1 MHYET
6 KKNNHGLPHDPYKAI
21 VAPRPI
27 GWIGSQDING
37 IRNLAPYSYFNGVSD
52 NPHYVMFSSV
62 GIKDSLRNIEQ
73 TRVFTASLATYKLFE
88 QMNVSSVAADTE
100 IDEFKLSGLKV
111 RKAKY
116 VDAPC
121 VADSPAVLECELW
134 QVIDLPHSSRKDNSG
149 NYIVIGHV
157 VGIYIDDSYITDGLF
172 NTRMAEPLGRLG
184 YMDYG
189 VINADN
195 IFSKNRPELDNE
207 GKLKTTLHWDGLYK

>member
-27 GWIGSQDING
+27 GWIGSQDIDG
-37 IRNLAPYSYFNGVSD
+37 VRNLAPYSYFNGVSD

-88 QMNVSSVAADTE
+88 QMNVSSVAADTD

-157 VGIYIDDSYITDGLF
+157 VGIYIDDNYITDGLF
-172 NTRMAEPLGRLG
+172 NTRMAEPLARLG

-195 IFSKNRPELDNE
+195 IFSKNRPELDND
-207 GKLKTTLHWDGLYK
+207 GKLKTTLHWDGVYK

>member
-52 NPHYVMFSSV
+52 NPHYVMFSSAGV
-62 GIKDSLRNIEQ
+62 KDSLRNIEQ

-157 VGIYIDDSYITDGLF
+157 VGIYIDDNYITDGLF
-172 NTRMAEPLGRLG
+172 NTRMAEPLARLG

>member
-27 GWIGSQDING
+27 GWIGSQDIDG
-37 IRNLAPYSYFNGVSD
+37 VRNLAPYSYFNGVSD

-157 VGIYIDDSYITDGLF
+157 VGIYIDDNYITDGLF

-195 IFSKNRPELDNE
+195 IFSKNRPELDND
-207 GKLKTTLHWDGLYK
+207 GKLKTTLHWDGVYK

>member
-1 MHYET
+1 MHYDT
-6 KKNNHGLPHDPYKAI
+6 RKNNHGLPHDPYKAI

-27 GWIGSQDING
+27 GWIGSQDIDG
-37 IRNLAPYSYFNGVSD
+37 VRNLAPYSYFNGVSD

-88 QMNVSSVAADTE
+88 QMNVSSVAADTD

-195 IFSKNRPELDNE
+195 IFSKNRPELDND
-207 GKLKTTLHWDGLYK
+207 GKLKTTLHWDGVYK

>member
-1 MHYET
+1 MHYDT
-6 KKNNHGLPHDPYKAI
+6 RKNNHGLPHDPYKAI

-27 GWIGSQDING
+27 GWIGSQDIDG
-37 IRNLAPYSYFNGVSD
+37 VRNLAPYSYFNGVSD

-134 QVIDLPHSSRKDNSG
+134 KVIDLPHSNRKDNSG

-157 VGIYIDDSYITDGLF
+157 VGIYIDDNFITDGLF
-172 NTRMAEPLGRLG
+172 NIRMAEPLGRLG

-189 VINADN
+189 VINAGN
-195 IFSKNRPELDNE
+195 IFSKNRPELDKE
-207 GKLKTTLHWDGLYK
+207 GKLKTNLHWDGLYK

>member
-1 MHYET
+1 MHYDT
-6 KKNNHGLPHDPYKAI
+6 RKNNHGLPHDPYKAI

-27 GWIGSQDING
+27 GWIGSQDIDG
-37 IRNLAPYSYFNGVSD
+37 VRNLAPYSYFNGVSD

-88 QMNVSSVAADTE
+88 QMNVSSVAADTD

-157 VGIYIDDSYITDGLF
+157 VGIYIDDNYITDGLF

>member
-157 VGIYIDDSYITDGLF
+157 VGIYIDDNYITDGLF
-172 NTRMAEPLGRLG
+172 NTRMAEPLARLG

>member
-27 GWIGSQDING
+27 GWIGSQDIDG
-37 IRNLAPYSYFNGVSD
+37 VRNLAPYSYFNGVSD
-52 NPHYVMFSSV
+52 NPHYVMFSSA

>member
-1 MHYET
+1 MHYDT
-6 KKNNHGLPHDPYKAI
+6 RKNNHGLPHDPYKAI

-88 QMNVSSVAADTE
+88 QMNVSSVAADTD

-157 VGIYIDDSYITDGLF
+157 VGIYIDDNYITDGLF
-172 NTRMAEPLGRLG
+172 NTRMAEPLARLG

>member
-1 MHYET
+1 MHYDT
-6 KKNNHGLPHDPYKAI
+6 RKNNHGLPHDPYKAI

-27 GWIGSQDING
+27 GWIGSQDIDG
-37 IRNLAPYSYFNGVSD
+37 VRNLAPYSYFNGVSD

-88 QMNVSSVAADTE
+88 QMNVSSVAADTD

>member
-52 NPHYVMFSSV
+52 NPHYVMFSSA

-157 VGIYIDDSYITDGLF
+157 VGIYIDDNYITDGLF
-172 NTRMAEPLGRLG
+172 NTRMAEPLARLG

>member
-52 NPHYVMFSSV
+52 NPHYVMFSSA

-100 IDEFKLSGLKV
+100 IDEFKLSGLNV

>member
-1 MHYET
+1 MHYDT
-6 KKNNHGLPHDPYKAI
+6 RKNNHGLPHDPYKAI

-27 GWIGSQDING
+27 GWIGSQDIDG
-37 IRNLAPYSYFNGVSD
+37 VRNLAPYSYFNGVSD

>member
-52 NPHYVMFSSV
+52 NPHYVMFSSA

>member
-1 MHYET
+1 MHYDT
-6 KKNNHGLPHDPYKAI
+6 RKNNHGLPHDPYKAI

-27 GWIGSQDING
+27 GWIGSQDIDG
-37 IRNLAPYSYFNGVSD
+37 VRNLAPYSYFNGVSD

-121 VADSPAVLECELW
+121 VADSPAVLECKLW
-134 QVIDLPHSSRKDNSG
+134 QVIDLPHSSRKNNSG

-157 VGIYIDDSYITDGLF
+157 VGIYIDDSYIKDGLF

>member
-1 MHYET
+1 
-6 KKNNHGLPHDPYKAI
+6 
-21 VAPRPI
+21 
-27 GWIGSQDING
+27 
-37 IRNLAPYSYFNGVSD
+37 
-52 NPHYVMFSSV
+52 
-62 GIKDSLRNIEQ
+62 
-73 TRVFTASLATYKLFE
+73 
-88 QMNVSSVAADTE
+88 MNVSSVAADTE

>member
-1 MHYET
+1 MHYDT
-6 KKNNHGLPHDPYKAI
+6 RKNNHGLPHDPYKAI

-27 GWIGSQDING
+27 GWIGSQDIDG
-37 IRNLAPYSYFNGVSD
+37 VRNLAPYSYFNGVSD

-88 QMNVSSVAADTE
+88 QMNVSSVAADTK

-134 QVIDLPHSSRKDNSG
+134 KVIDLPHSNRQDNSG

-157 VGIYIDDSYITDGLF
+157 VGIYIDDCYITDGLF
-172 NTRMAEPLGRLG
+172 NTCMAEPLGRLG

-195 IFSKNRPELDNE
+195 IFSKNRPELDNK
-207 GKLKTTLHWDGLYK
+207 GKLTTTLNWDGLYK